1 MKVARV
7 VIAVAGVA
15 LAANAQVERV
25 SVGPAGVE
33 ANQDSAFVGGV
44 ARDGQRVVFV
54 STATNL
60 VAGDTNGVQDVFLRD
75 LAANATVRLSANAG
89 GTQANLACGAPTL
102 SADGQWSAFSS
113 RATNL
118 VPADA
123 NGLED
128 VFLKHVAS
136 GAVVLASVDSFGAAG
151 NGSSR
156 MPSLSADGRYVA
168 FASLASN
175 LVPGDT
181 NATWDV
187 FVHDRV
193 TGATVR
199 ASVDSLGVE
208 GNAES
213 SAPALAG
220 CGCCVAFTSSASN
233 LVTVDT
239 NLSSDVFVH
248 DLASGTTT
256 CASLGLGGIPA
267 FLGAQRA
274 FLSADA
280 SLVGF
285 DSASNDLVAGDTNL
299 ANDVF
304 VLERWNGTLT
314 RASVATGGGEGD
326 HMSLAGALSGDGRFV
341 TFTSLASN
349 LVPGDTNLK
358 QDVFVHERATG
369 QTTRV
374 SQSAGGNEGNQSSS
388 GSALSFDGRF
398 VVFSSYASNL
408 VASDTN
414 GVGDV
419 FRVDRGPQPNGAPLS
434 FCTPGTSSNGCTALL
449 SASAQPSLS
458 GANPCLLLA
467 TGVEGQ
473 RAGLFF
479 YGLDNSCFVPIPW
492 GASSSWL
499 CVRAPLQR
507 TPLASSGG
515 TNGACDGTLALD
527 WASFAA
533 SHPNALGQPWNVGDR
548 AFVQAWYRD
557 PPSPKTTTLSD
568 ALLLTYEP

>member
-1 MKVARV
+1 M
-7 VIAVAGVA
+7 
-15 LAANAQVERV
+15 N
-25 SVGPAGVE
+25 VGPAGVE

-60 VAGDTNGVQDVFLRD
+60 VAGSTNGVQDVFLRD
-75 LAANATVRLSANAG
+75 VAANATVRLSANAG

-102 SADGQWSAFSS
+102 SADGLWSAFSS

-118 VPADA
+118 VPGDT

-128 VFLKHVAS
+128 VFLKHVAD

-181 NATWDV
+181 NAAWDV
-187 FVHDRV
+187 FVHNRI

-239 NLSSDVFVH
+239 NFSTDVFVPRPRERH
-248 DLASGTTT
+248 DNLRIARPRRASGLSRRPT
-256 CASLGLGGIPA
+256 CI
-267 FLGAQRA
+267 
-274 FLSADA
+274 LSADA

-314 RASVATGGGEGD
+314 RAS
-326 HMSLAGALSGDGRFV
+326 R
-341 TFTSLASN
+341 
-349 LVPGDTNLK
+349 
-358 QDVFVHERATG
+358 R
-369 QTTRV
+369 R
-374 SQSAGGNEGNQSSS
+374 
-388 GSALSFDGRF
+388 
-398 VVFSSYASNL
+398 
-408 VASDTN
+408 
-414 GVGDV
+414 
-419 FRVDRGPQPNGAPLS
+419 RG
-434 FCTPGTSSNGCTALL
+434 
-449 SASAQPSLS
+449 
-458 GANPCLLLA
+458 
-467 TGVEGQ
+467 
-473 RAGLFF
+473 
-479 YGLDNSCFVPIPW
+479 
-492 GASSSWL
+492 
-499 CVRAPLQR
+499 
-507 TPLASSGG
+507 
-515 TNGACDGTLALD
+515 
-527 WASFAA
+527 
-533 SHPNALGQPWNVGDR
+533 
-548 AFVQAWYRD
+548 
-557 PPSPKTTTLSD
+557 
-568 ALLLTYEP
+568 